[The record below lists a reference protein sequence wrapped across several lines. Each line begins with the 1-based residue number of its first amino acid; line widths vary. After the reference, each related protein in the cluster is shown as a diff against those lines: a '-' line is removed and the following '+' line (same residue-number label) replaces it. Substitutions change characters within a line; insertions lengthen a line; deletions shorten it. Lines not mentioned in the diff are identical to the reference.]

1 MEKSLVEKKAQRFLD
16 PHKRQVL
23 TNISQKVWTYNPHL
37 TGIDV
42 VAVLILVPSDHP
54 SWPVVERELK
64 EEAAFWG
71 EELLEIYQ
79 KAVATHWIDIENL
92 AFFCLLE
99 NGSYTV
105 MYFAPEGEVPSA

>member
-1 MEKSLVEKKAQRFLD
+1 MEKSLAKKARRLS
-16 PHKRQVL
+16 PHKRPAVRK
-23 TNISQKVWTYNPHL
+23 ISQKLWKYNPHL
-37 TGIDV
+37 AGLEV
-42 VAVLILVPSDHP
+42 VAVLLLVPSDHP
-54 SWPVVERELK
+54 GWPVVERELK

-105 MYFAPEGEVPSA
+105 MCFTPEGGVPSA

>member
-1 MEKSLVEKKAQRFLD
+1 MEKSLAEKKAQRFLD

-23 TNISQKVWTYNPHL
+23 RNISQKVWTYNPQL
-37 TGIDV
+37 TGLEV

-71 EELLEIYQ
+71 EELLEIYR
-79 KAVATHWIDIENL
+79 KAVATHWIDIQHL
-92 AFFCLLE
+92 AVFCLLE
-99 NGSYTV
+99 NGNYTV
-105 MYFAPEGEVPSA
+105 IYFAPEGGVPSA

>member
-1 MEKSLVEKKAQRFLD
+1 MEESLAEKKARRFSD
-16 PHKRQVL
+16 PHKRRVL
-23 TNISQKVWTYNPHL
+23 TNISQKIWKYNPHL
-37 TGIDV
+37 AGIEV
-42 VAVLILVPSDHP
+42 VAVLLLVPSDHP
-54 SWPVVERELK
+54 GWPVVERELK

-105 MYFAPEGEVPSA
+105 MCFTPEGGVPSA

>member
-1 MEKSLVEKKAQRFLD
+1 MEKSLAEKKAQRFLD

-23 TNISQKVWTYNPHL
+23 TKISQKVWKYNPHL
-37 TGIDV
+37 TGLEV

-71 EELLEIYQ
+71 
-79 KAVATHWIDIENL
+79 AVATHWIDIQHL
-92 AFFCLLE
+92 AVFCLLE
-99 NGSYTV
+99 NGNYTV
-105 MYFAPEGEVPSA
+105 IYFAPEGGVPSA